1 MLSAWFTF
9 LLYKFMRECAGEP
22 LYVLFRAVKQQVDKG
37 PVDAITS
44 EARYSLSEEKLIR
57 QSIDFKPMVRKR
69 QYFKKISW
77 CFVIITFLL
86 QFQTVYVSISQ
97 QTVFVGG
104 MDPNTENVP
113 VKVLDCDT
121 ISQVKEKA
129 LDTIYRATPYSQR
142 PRKEDLDLGKGILR
156 VNTSCK
162 IMRFSYC
169 TYILIYWWKFIEWR
183 TGASGRLILYDEDST
198 TKTEGEWKKRNT
210 LNHYRV
216 PDGASLNL
224 VSKQSS
230 IYNLSILSEKTDKSH
245 KYETLN
251 LSKFSSASPPL
262 SRATS
267 PLNQN
272 IEAGMKVW
280 HLVKH
285 HDSDARKEGDRGNK
299 MVSEIYLTRLL
310 ATKGTLQKFVDDLFE
325 TIFSTA
331 HRGSAL
337 PLAIKYMFDF
347 MDDQAL
353 QHGISDPE
361 VVHTWKSNSLPL
373 RFWVNL
379 IKNPNF
385 IFDIHK
391 SNIVDSCL
399 SVVAQTFMDSCST
412 SDHRLGM
419 YLLPIPTLR
428 RSRWLIRNVW
438 RFFPLLFLGKDSPS
452 SKLLYAKDIPVYKE
466 WVERYY
472 SDIKVMPA
480 ISDQDMNAMLAEE
493 SRVYIYISIFV
504 MTQISKVC
512 STRFHQCSSNFVFS
526 CTQRSL
532 TRIVLYTN
540 CIHTRVNTTN
550 N

>member
-1 MLSAWFTF
+1 MINPSIYSFKIE
-9 LLYKFMRECAGEP
+9 LLDGLCIHIPTNGLRRWYGSKHRERSSQGSRLWHDISSEGEGIGYDLQSHALQP
-22 LYVLFRAVKQQVDKG
+22 K
-37 PVDAITS
+37 T
-44 EARYSLSEEKLIR
+44 EER
-57 QSIDFKPMVRKR
+57 WSWSWWDFKSFDRT
-69 QYFKKISW
+69 SS
-77 CFVIITFLL
+77 T
-86 QFQTVYVSISQ
+86 
-97 QTVFVGG
+97 
-104 MDPNTENVP
+104 NNV
-113 VKVLDCDT
+113 C
-121 ISQVKEKA
+121 
-129 LDTIYRATPYSQR
+129 
-142 PRKEDLDLGKGILR
+142 
-156 VNTSCK
+156 
-162 IMRFSYC
+162 
-169 TYILIYWWKFIEWR
+169 LIYITVSTEWR

-272 IEAGMKVW
+272 HDGGLKCW

-412 SDHRLGM
+412 SDHRLGT
-419 YLLPIPTLR
+419 Y
-428 RSRWLIRNVW
+428 
-438 RFFPLLFLGKDSPS
+438 
-452 SKLLYAKDIPVYKE
+452 
-466 WVERYY
+466 
-472 SDIKVMPA
+472 
-480 ISDQDMNAMLAEE
+480 
-493 SRVYIYISIFV
+493 RVYSFLWDFSWIFGHV
-504 MTQISKVC
+504 GETV
-512 STRFHQCSSNFVFS
+512 
-526 CTQRSL
+526 
-532 TRIVLYTN
+532 
-540 CIHTRVNTTN
+540 
-550 N
+550 